1 MVLRVLAA
9 ALLLSSCGFEPLSRE
24 ELFGLR
30 VTAKVRLT
38 GTVTALNGGPL
49 EGVTVTLAS
58 AAAATDAQGVF
69 VLDDLAAGAFQGAAL
84 KAGYERE
91 DFSVTL
97 VEGTNRVDLVLRP
110 MTCATCA
117 RLQGL
122 VLDADTGGGLE
133 GATVSAAGVTAT
145 SSATGAF
152 TLEGLMAGPL
162 SGTATKA
169 GYTPRSFTVTLGPG
183 DNRSD
188 VALSALP
195 CGGCPGGQVCEPVA
209 RQCVAPA
216 SLTTTVVDACT
227 GAAIT
232 AKVRVQGAATCSA
245 GPRGFFELRGLVP
258 GASQTMAVGKT
269 GYQPLNRVVTL
280 QPGFNAEP
288 TVSLTPLSGCATP
301 TVDVAC
307 TCTEPGC
314 Q

>member
-1 MVLRVLAA
+1 MVLRVLLAVA
-9 ALLLSSCGFEPLSRE
+9 VLSSCGFEPLSRE

-30 VTAKVRLT
+30 VTPKVRLT

-58 AAAATDAQGVF
+58 AAANTDAQGVF
-69 VLDDLAAGAFQGAAL
+69 VLEDLAQGAFQGAAL
-84 KAGYERE
+84 KAGYQRE

-110 MTCATCA
+110 STCTTCA

-122 VLDADTGGGLE
+122 VLDADTGAALE
-133 GATVSAAGVTAT
+133 GATVSAGAVTTT
-145 SSATGAF
+145 SSVTGAF
-152 TLEGLMAGPL
+152 TLEGLMAGRV
-162 SGTATKA
+162 SGAATKV
-169 GYTPRSFTVTLGPG
+169 GYEASRFELTLGPG
-183 DNRSD
+183 DNRGD
-188 VALSALP
+188 LALSALP
-195 CGGCPGGQVCEPVA
+195 CGGCSAGQVCEPVA

-232 AKVRVQGAATCSA
+232 AKVRVQGAAACST
-245 GPRGFFELRGLVP
+245 GTRGFLELRGLVP
-258 GASQTMAVGKT
+258 GASQTMAVGKA

-280 QPGFNAEP
+280 QSGFNAEP
-288 TVSLTPLSGCATP
+288 TVSLTPLLGCAMP

-307 TCTEPGC
+307 TCTEPEC